1 MIFKSKKSTSIVGP
15 IDGFSILIPT
25 WNNLQYLQLCIDG
38 ISKYSS
44 LKHQIILAIN
54 EGKDGTLVFAEK
66 KQISYV
72 HFEKNVGVCLAVN
85 AARSLAISDY
95 VVYMND
101 DMVPLPGWDI
111 QLMEEIRKCDSKLF
125 MISSTMIE
133 PYETNNP
140 CVIVQNFGTDYK
152 SFDEKSAV
160 RFVKK
165 ISRNNW
171 KGASWPPFV
180 VHKDVWDIVGG
191 FGIEYSPGFY
201 SDPDFSLKLYLLG
214 VRHFI
219 GCGKSLV
226 YHFGTK
232 STKRV
237 KKNNGKDLFLLKWGI
252 TASDFYSNV
261 LNLGED
267 FEKDNN
273 PWKITNFLRIKYLA
287 KSIKALLNRPFKLI
301 K

>member
-1 MIFKSKKSTSIVGP
+1 MVFTSKKIFSIVDP

-25 WNNLQYLQLCIDG
+25 WNNFQYLRLCLNAI
-38 ISKYSS
+38 IKYSS

-54 EGKDGTLVFAEK
+54 EGYDGTLEFADER
-66 KQISYV
+66 QISYV
-72 HFEKNVGVCLAVN
+72 HFKENVGVCIAVN
-85 AARSLAISDY
+85 AARSLAVSDY
-95 VVYMND
+95 LVYMND
-101 DMVPLPGWDI
+101 DMVPLPGWDLA
-111 QLMEEIRKCDSKLF
+111 LMEEVRKSDSKLF

-140 CVIVQNFGTDYK
+140 CVIVQNFGSDCK
-152 SFDEKSAV
+152 NFDENAALL
-160 RFVKK
+160 FAKK
-165 ISRNNW
+165 YSKNNW

-201 SDPDFSLKLYLLG
+201 SDPDFSLKLYLIG

-252 TASDFYSNV
+252 TASDFYFNI
-261 LNLGED
+261 LNLGDD
-267 FEKDNN
+267 FETEKNQSQIN
-273 PWKITNFLRIKYLA
+273 LFFKIKYFI
-287 KSIKALLNRPFKLI
+287 KSFKALLNRPIKLI